1 MESIS
6 PSSYKMI
13 TSPGFFPST
22 KQEFVCLFYRVVDNL
37 NAPSRLWLDV
47 IVDTALWGSPSPPS
61 LSGKQEYS
69 LFLSIAL
76 ILLPPAS
83 C

>member
-22 KQEFVCLFYRVVDNL
+22 KQEFVCLFNRVVDNL
-37 NAPSRLWLDV
+37 NAPSRPWLDV
-47 IVDTALWGSPSPPS
+47 IVDTALWASPSPPS
-61 LSGKQEYS
+61 PSGKQEYS
-69 LFLSIAL
+69 VFLSIAL

-83 C
+83 Y

>member
-22 KQEFVCLFYRVVDNL
+22 KQEFVCLFYKVVDNL
-37 NAPSRLWLDV
+37 NALSPQWLCV
-47 IVDTALWGSPSPPS
+47 IVDTTLRVSRSPSFPS
-61 LSGKQEYS
+61 AKHESGV
-69 LFLSIAL
+69 FLSTAL
-76 ILLPPAS
+76 ILLPP